1 MIIVLKPRAAEKDI
15 QRLIARIRKLGL
27 EPYVSRGKERTV
39 IPVIGDERVLN
50 GVPLLSYPFVER
62 VLPVLRPFKLVSRE
76 SKGRGTVVRAGSLTV
91 GGDRLAV
98 IAGPCTVESRDMVV
112 RIARAV
118 KAAGA
123 TGLRGGAFK
132 PRTSPYSFQGM
143 AEEGLRCLE
152 KARSATGLAV
162 VTEVLDTRDVEMVSR
177 YADVLQVG
185 ARNMQ
190 NFELLKEVGMSP
202 RPVLLKRGLSA
213 TLTELLQAAEYVVSR
228 GNDQVILCERGVR
241 GIEDYTRN
249 TFDVNAIPVLKSLT
263 HLPVIADP
271 SHATGKWEYVMP
283 VALAAIAAG
292 ADGLIVEVHHD
303 PENAISDGEQSMVP
317 ARFRTMMRKLR
328 PLARAVGRKA

>member
-1 MIIVLKPRAAEKDI
+1 M
-15 QRLIARIRKLGL
+15 
-27 EPYVSRGKERTV
+27 
-39 IPVIGDERVLN
+39 
-50 GVPLLSYPFVER
+50 GVASSGEIELLLSSVGELHGCPA
-62 VLPVLRPFKLVSRE
+62 PVRID
-76 SKGRGTVVRAGSLTV
+76 AGDGPAKPIDAS
-91 GGDRLAV
+91 RLAV